1 MFDVNSGEIAV
12 LVSFTFVVSM
22 LTLARVY
29 IERVGFL
36 SPESDNFMNSV
47 FLVLSGMIVG
57 GSLTIQPILSLLF
70 VILPSLLF
78 SWLTRAVLQWMK
90 EYREMQKDMEV
101 LQPMDFVSWLRQDR
115 IVELQGKGW
124 KPDYIRMT
132 LDREFPSPKA

>member
-1 MFDVNSGEIAV
+1 MFDVNSGEITV

-36 SPESDNFMNSV
+36 SPESDKFMNSV

-57 GSLTIQPILSLLF
+57 GSLTIQPVLSLLF
-70 VILPSLLF
+70 VILPSFLF
-78 SWLTRAVLQWMK
+78 SWITRAAMQWMK

-101 LQPMDFVSWLRQDR
+101 LQPLDFVSGLRQNR

-124 KPDYIRMT
+124 ESDHIRMT
-132 LDREFPSPKA
+132 LDREFPSL